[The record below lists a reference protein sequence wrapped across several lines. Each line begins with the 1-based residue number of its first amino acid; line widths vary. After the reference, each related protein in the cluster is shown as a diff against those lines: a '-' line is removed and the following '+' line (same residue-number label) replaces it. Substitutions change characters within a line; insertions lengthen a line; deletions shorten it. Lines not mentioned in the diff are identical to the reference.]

1 MSPHP
6 ENAVHHIDPIDDEE
20 GTIVPTNDECQRR
33 RENASAGRSKNAL
46 RTDGRSAANARRW
59 FKQRHRE
66 ISFAVRSMSLLSRPD
81 LA

>member
-1 MSPHP
+1 MR
-6 ENAVHHIDPIDDEE
+6 PIWA
-20 GTIVPTNDECQRR
+20 RR
-33 RENASAGRSKNAL
+33 RDAAAFLSTPEGKASAGRSKNAL
-46 RTDGRSAANARRW
+46 RTDGRSAANARHW

>member
-1 MSPHP
+1 MH
-6 ENAVHHIDPIDDEE
+6 
-20 GTIVPTNDECQRR
+20 RR
-33 RENASAGRSKNAL
+33 AGVKMHY
-46 RTDGRSAANARRW
+46 GRMGGSAANARHW